1 MKKRCENLKLNSI
14 DDIFKSEEGAKY
26 YYGFIDEL
34 NNFKRNE
41 VDLTKEKILDYID
54 KNLDREKLASKL
66 DYELFA
72 EIIEMYNSCLN

>member
-1 MKKRCENLKLNSI
+1 MKVKLICDSLCDFPSELIKLHNI
-14 DDIFKSEEGAKY
+14 DVIPLTIIVGDKEYK
-26 YYGFIDEL
+26 D
-34 NNFKRNE
+34 E
-41 VDLTKEKILDYID
+41 VDLTKEKILHYID